1 MCIYYTYIFLKVKY
15 SPNKRF
21 LYTLK
26 TLIYVKYNQNIK
38 KIKMIWYNIIRKD
51 LMRMKYNIRGDKLEI
66 TDAIN
71 NYVESKLD
79 RLNKYFK
86 EDDILANV
94 LLRVRGNSQIIEVTI
109 PTDKFILRSEEEDK
123 DLYAAI
129 DLVTDKLERQIR
141 KNKTRLNKQNT
152 ENKYKEF
159 NFDYEVESD
168 ETEEDE
174 VIVKRKNI
182 EMKPMDEEEAILQM
196 NLLGHEFFVYKDMHT
211 DKVCVLYKRK
221 DGNYGIIETNE

>member
-1 MCIYYTYIFLKVKY
+1 
-15 SPNKRF
+15 
-21 LYTLK
+21 
-26 TLIYVKYNQNIK
+26 
-38 KIKMIWYNIIRKD
+38 
-51 LMRMKYNIRGDKLEI
+51 MKYNIRGDKLEV

-94 LLRVRGNSQIIEVTI
+94 LLRVRGASQIIEVTI
-109 PTDKFILRSEEEDK
+109 PTDKFILRGEEEDK

-141 KNKTRLNKQNT
+141 KNKTRLNKQNLD
-152 ENKYKEF
+152 NKYKEF

-196 NLLGHEFFVYKDMHT
+196 NLLGHEFFVYQDMHT
-211 DKVCVLYKRK
+211 NKVCILYKRK
-221 DGNYGIIETNE
+221 DGNYGLIETK

>member
-1 MCIYYTYIFLKVKY
+1 
-15 SPNKRF
+15 
-21 LYTLK
+21 
-26 TLIYVKYNQNIK
+26 
-38 KIKMIWYNIIRKD
+38 
-51 LMRMKYNIRGDKLEI
+51 MKYNIRGDKLEV
-66 TDAIN
+66 TDAIQ

-109 PTDKFILRSEEEDK
+109 PTDKFILRSEEADK

-141 KNKTRLNKQNT
+141 KNKTRLNKQNFD
-152 ENKYKEF
+152 NKFKEL
-159 NFDYEVESD
+159 NFDYELDD
-168 ETEEDE
+168 EEETSENE
-174 VIVKRKNI
+174 VIVKRKKL
-182 EMKPMDEEEAILQM
+182 EMKPMDEEEAILEM

-211 DKVCVLYKRK
+211 NNVNVLYRRK
-221 DGNYGIIETNE
+221 DGNYGLIETK

>member
-1 MCIYYTYIFLKVKY
+1 
-15 SPNKRF
+15 
-21 LYTLK
+21 
-26 TLIYVKYNQNIK
+26 
-38 KIKMIWYNIIRKD
+38 
-51 LMRMKYNIRGDKLEI
+51 MKYNIRGDKLEV

-86 EDDILANV
+86 EDNILANV

-141 KNKTRLNKQNT
+141 KNKTRLSKQTSDNKF
-152 ENKYKEF
+152 KEF
-159 NFDYEVESD
+159 NFDYETDEHEESSEE
-168 ETEEDE
+168 ET
-174 VIVKRKNI
+174 IVKRKKI
-182 EMKPMDEEEAILQM
+182 EMKPMDEEEAILEM

-211 DKVCVLYKRK
+211 NQINVLYRRK
-221 DGNYGIIETNE
+221 DGNYGQWPEGYPTEET

>member
-1 MCIYYTYIFLKVKY
+1 
-15 SPNKRF
+15 
-21 LYTLK
+21 
-26 TLIYVKYNQNIK
+26 
-38 KIKMIWYNIIRKD
+38 
-51 LMRMKYNIRGDKLEI
+51 MKYNIRGDKLEV

-141 KNKTRLNKQNT
+141 KNKTKT
-152 ENKYKEF
+152 
-159 NFDYEVESD
+159 
-168 ETEEDE
+168 
-174 VIVKRKNI
+174 
-182 EMKPMDEEEAILQM
+182 
-196 NLLGHEFFVYKDMHT
+196 
-211 DKVCVLYKRK
+211 
-221 DGNYGIIETNE
+221 

>member
-1 MCIYYTYIFLKVKY
+1 M
-15 SPNKRF
+15 
-21 LYTLK
+21 
-26 TLIYVKYNQNIK
+26 
-38 KIKMIWYNIIRKD
+38 
-51 LMRMKYNIRGDKLEI
+51 MKYNIRGDKLEV

-141 KNKTRLNKQNT
+141 KNKTRLNRQNFD
-152 ENKYKEF
+152 NKFKEL
-159 NFDYEVESD
+159 NFDYDIE
-168 ETEEDE
+168 ETEDSSENE
-174 VIVKRKNI
+174 AIVKRKKL
-182 EMKPMDEEEAILQM
+182 EMKPMDEEEAILEM

-211 DKVCVLYKRK
+211 NNINVLYRRK
-221 DGNYGIIETNE
+221 DGNYGLIETK

>member
-1 MCIYYTYIFLKVKY
+1 
-15 SPNKRF
+15 
-21 LYTLK
+21 
-26 TLIYVKYNQNIK
+26 
-38 KIKMIWYNIIRKD
+38 
-51 LMRMKYNIRGDKLEI
+51 MKYNIRGDKLEV

-109 PTDKFILRSEEEDK
+109 PTDKFILRGEEEDK

-141 KNKTRLNKQNT
+141 KNKTRLNKQNL

-159 NFDYEVESD
+159 NFDYEITND
-168 ETEEDE
+168 EEIEEDE
-174 VIVKRKNI
+174 VIVKRKNV

-211 DKVCVLYKRK
+211 NNICVLYKRK
-221 DGNYGIIETNE
+221 DGNYGLIETK

>member
-1 MCIYYTYIFLKVKY
+1 
-15 SPNKRF
+15 
-21 LYTLK
+21 
-26 TLIYVKYNQNIK
+26 
-38 KIKMIWYNIIRKD
+38 
-51 LMRMKYNIRGDKLEI
+51 MKYNIRGDKLEI

-86 EDDILANV
+86 EEDILANV

-141 KNKTRLNKQNT
+141 KNKTRLNKQNFD
-152 ENKYKEF
+152 NKFKDF
-159 NFDYEVESD
+159 NFDYEMA
-168 ETEEDE
+168 EDE
-174 VIVKRKNI
+174 ESSEDEIIVKRKNI
-182 EMKPMDEEEAILQM
+182 EMKPMDEEEAILEM

-211 DKVCVLYKRK
+211 NKICVLYKRK
-221 DGNYGIIETNE
+221 DGNYGLIETN

>member
-1 MCIYYTYIFLKVKY
+1 
-15 SPNKRF
+15 
-21 LYTLK
+21 
-26 TLIYVKYNQNIK
+26 
-38 KIKMIWYNIIRKD
+38 
-51 LMRMKYNIRGDKLEI
+51 MKYNIRGDKLVI

-86 EDDILANV
+86 EDGILANV

-141 KNKTRLNKQNT
+141 KNKTRLKKQNID
-152 ENKYKEF
+152 NKYKDF
-159 NFDYEVESD
+159 NFDYELLNEEESS
-168 ETEEDE
+168 EEE
-174 VIVKRKNI
+174 KIVKRKNI
-182 EMKPMDEEEAILQM
+182 EMKPMDEEEAILEM

-211 DKVCVLYKRK
+211 NNICIIYKRK
-221 DGNYGIIETNE
+221 DGNYGLIETK